1 MDLFSQIDNIER
13 EEILELRRELKEA
26 NHRYY
31 VMNSPTMSDYDF
43 DQKLRRLQDLEAQ
56 YPDMFDPHSP
66 TQRVGSDLEEV
77 KPGKA
82 KGKSKG
88 KGFEQVAH
96 KYPMLSL
103 SNTYSQD
110 EIEDW
115 LNKLPEDVEIVC
127 ELKFDGLSISLWY
140 ENGILTQA
148 LTRGDGLKGDNV
160 VENIRTIASIPQ
172 RIPISNSL
180 EPLPAFVELRGEVL
194 LPWAA
199 FERLNKEREA
209 EEEPLFANPR
219 NAASGTLKLQDT
231 SEVAKRGLDCYLYYM
246 LGENLPEETHYNRLQ
261 IAKQWGFNI
270 SDAVKVCHSID
281 EVMAYIRHWDIER
294 KNLPVATDG
303 IVLKVNNLAMQDE
316 LGFTAKSPRWAIAYK
331 FPAEKQLTRLNAITY
346 QVGRTGVVTPVAN
359 LEPIQLSGTTVQRA
373 TLHNED
379 FIRQLDIREGDMV
392 WVEKGG
398 EIIPKII
405 GKEITPHDNEQN
417 TKDNIDNYSASPTL
431 LSGTNNK
438 QIISSASANV
448 GRSGVPEKSA
458 DFGGALQEL
467 FKLSSQNPP
476 FFFPTHCPECGTPLV
491 RVEGEAAWR
500 CPNETS
506 CPPQIKGKMEHFV
519 SRKAMNIEG
528 LGGETID
535 LLYSQGLLKNIADI
549 YTLTKDDIAKQER
562 LGEKS
567 AQNILAGI
575 EQSKQVPWARVLFA
589 LGIRMVGETTAKKI
603 ARRFPNIDQL
613 QWATVEQLTA
623 IEDVGEQIA
632 SNIIAYFNDI
642 NNLEIINRL
651 REAGVQMESQEEMA
665 LQSDKLQ
672 GKSIVIS
679 GVFTHHTRDEYKAM
693 IEANGGKNV
702 GSVSK
707 KTSFILA
714 GENMGPE
721 KRKKAESLGV
731 EILTEEQFLALIQN
745 S

>member
-219 NAASGTLKLQDT
+219 NAASGTLKLQDA

-398 EIIPKII
+398 EIIPKIV
-405 GKEITPHDNEQN
+405 GKET
-417 TKDNIDNYSASPTL
+417 AA
-431 LSGTNNK
+431 LSD
-438 QIISSASANV
+438 IRPSSAVRPLAS
-448 GRSGVPEKSA
+448 
-458 DFGGALQEL
+458 EL
-467 FKLSSQNPP
+467 LDTGY
-476 FFFPTHCPECGTPLV
+476 FFPKVCPECGAKLV

-500 CPNETS
+500 CPNEAG

-567 AQNILAGI
+567 AQNMLVGI